1 MPSRRRHP
9 RRGVCGTAYGTSWPP
24 VRKESTGEHDGVGAG
39 IGAELAEVTRA
50 RSDPHPVAESP
61 RPSCSTG
68 RFQRAKKLQKTV
80 HAPPACQHGRSLGS
94 MLERLATACG
104 YGDPERHLTIVKRC
118 NMELDAVLLMS
129 CAYTADGLGCER
141 IESRDQGGGPTRPAG
156 LRARPSARVAGMV
169 SQMKA
174 AVARSRPEDRSTAPC
189 DGSCCR
195 LKTSSRPVSDM

>member
-1 MPSRRRHP
+1 MSMMALAPASVPSTACRSHTRKIRPTPGRREPSPFLLH
-9 RRGVCGTAYGTSWPP
+9 GTLPT
-24 VRKESTGEHDGVGAG
+24 
-39 IGAELAEVTRA
+39 
-50 RSDPHPVAESP
+50 
-61 RPSCSTG
+61 C
-68 RFQRAKKLQKTV
+68 KKLQKTV

-94 MLERLATACG
+94 MLEGLATACG

-156 LRARPSARVAGMV
+156 LRARPSTRVAGMV

-174 AVARSRPEDRSTAPC
+174 AVARSRPEDRSAAPR

-195 LKTSSRPVSDM
+195 LKTYSRPGANM

>member
-1 MPSRRRHP
+1 
-9 RRGVCGTAYGTSWPP
+9 
-24 VRKESTGEHDGVGAG
+24 
-39 IGAELAEVTRA
+39 
-50 RSDPHPVAESP
+50 
-61 RPSCSTG
+61 
-68 RFQRAKKLQKTV
+68 
-80 HAPPACQHGRSLGS
+80 
-94 MLERLATACG
+94 MLEGLATACG

-174 AVARSRPEDRSTAPC
+174 AVARSRPEDRSAAPR

-195 LKTSSRPVSDM
+195 LKTYSQPGANMLTVSRVNRRPECS

>member
-1 MPSRRRHP
+1 MAQRMAPRGRQFARNPPVSMMALAPVSVPSLPKSRAQDPTHTRSRRALALPAP
-9 RRGVCGTAYGTSWPP
+9 RDASNVQ
-24 VRKESTGEHDGVGAG
+24 KVG
-39 IGAELAEVTRA
+39 
-50 RSDPHPVAESP
+50 
-61 RPSCSTG
+61 
-68 RFQRAKKLQKTV
+68 KTV

-94 MLERLATACG
+94 MLEGLATACG
-104 YGDPERHLTIVKRC
+104 YRVPERHTTTVKRC

-156 LRARPSARVAGMV
+156 LRSRPSTRAAGMV

-174 AVARSRPEDRSTAPC
+174 AVARSRPEDRSAAPR

-195 LKTSSRPVSDM
+195 LKTYSQPGANM